1 LNSLISAVADGFHL
15 LLEAE
20 ERVDTS
26 KGDVLRL
33 DEVEDL
39 DGMSSGVEDD
49 DGTEAE
55 VAATDGCVPLWTYE
69 PLACNDDDDD
79 DDDIRTFIST

>member
-1 LNSLISAVADGFHL
+1 
-15 LLEAE
+15 
-20 ERVDTS
+20 
-26 KGDVLRL
+26 L

-55 VAATDGCVPLWTYE
+55 VAATDGCMPLWTYE
-69 PLACNDDDDD
+69 PLACDDDDDDD
-79 DDDIRTFIST
+79 DDDIRTFISA

>member
-1 LNSLISAVADGFHL
+1 LNSLISAVADGFRL

-69 PLACNDDDDD
+69 PLACDDDDDD
-79 DDDIRTFIST
+79 DDDIRTFISA

>member
-1 LNSLISAVADGFHL
+1 VVADGFCL

-26 KGDVLRL
+26 KGDILHL

-49 DGTEAE
+49 DGMEAK
-55 VAATDGCVPLWTYE
+55 VTATDGCVPLWTYE
-69 PLACNDDDDD
+69 PLACDDDDD
-79 DDDIRTFIST
+79 DDDIRTFISA

>member
-1 LNSLISAVADGFHL
+1 LNSLISAVADGFRL

-39 DGMSSGVEDD
+39 NGMSSGVEDD

-55 VAATDGCVPLWTYE
+55 VAATDGCMPLWTYE
-69 PLACNDDDDD
+69 PLACDNNNNNNN
-79 DDDIRTFIST
+79 DIRTFISA